1 MTAAFPLHW
10 PQHRPRTAS
19 PVRATFNKKV
29 VRPGKSYAETQ
40 SLSIADALGRLQRE
54 VDLLGAK
61 QYVLSSNVELR
72 LDGLPRSGQAE
83 PKDRGVA
90 LYFHLGKKPHC
101 LPCDRYDRVA
111 DNIAAIA
118 KHIEATRAI
127 ERYGVADMAEMFA
140 GFMALPSQSGKR
152 HWRAVFE
159 FNAEESGRLTRA
171 MIEGRY
177 RQLASLRHPDRASG
191 SHQAIAE
198 LNQAR
203 DEALAEIGS

>member
-1 MTAAFPLHW
+1 MTVAFPLHW
-10 PQHRPRTAS
+10 PTHRPRSAA
-19 PVRATFNKKV
+19 PARAAFNKKV
-29 VRPGKSYAETQ
+29 VRPGRSYTETQ

-90 LYFHLGKKPHC
+90 LYFHLGNKPHC

-127 ERYGVADMAEMFA
+127 ERYGVADMGEMFA
-140 GFMALPSQSGKR
+140 GFVALPPQSKKR
-152 HWRAVFE
+152 SWRVVLSFPPGVTPTREAVE
-159 FNAEESGRLTRA
+159 KNYRSRA
-171 MIEGRY
+171 K
-177 RQLASLRHPDRASG
+177 QFHPDTPGG
-191 SHQAIAE
+191 SHEGMAE

-203 DEALAEIGS
+203 DEALAEIGN